1 MFFHEKKLVLISI
14 FVIFFQLLLSHAVSK
29 LSSVSLVFFFLL
41 FLCLIPEFPVF
52 FCFFLGPLLRNF
64 AYEGM
69 CSVSELY

>member
-52 FCFFLGPLLRNF
+52 FLFFFRPLTEKL
-64 AYEGM
+64 
-69 CSVSELY
+69 CV